1 MISKKS
7 SLRGIVRK
15 KFCYISLAIGIVW
28 ILGGEVMAQQGNHLH
43 SLSFLPQNRTL
54 LLGTH
59 RGLFESLDEGKS
71 WKARTLK
78 GDVPGV
84 DFMTMVTDP
93 TNPKVVYAGGHD
105 LTVIK
110 SEDSGMTWRSAGKG
124 LPTMDIHALAID
136 PLRPKRLHA
145 WAVGKGLYRSD
156 DGARSWFR
164 VDDGP
169 ENPHVMSLTSVPIPT
184 GMGGIFLYAGTAVG
198 LFRNADCF

>member
-1 MISKKS
+1 M
-7 SLRGIVRK
+7 V
-15 KFCYISLAIGIVW
+15 LAV
-28 ILGGEVMAQQGNHLH
+28 LGMFNGREALGQQNHLH
-43 SLSFLPQNRTL
+43 SLALVPGTGTL
-54 LLGTH
+54 LVGTH
-59 RGLFESLDEGKS
+59 QGLFESLDEGKS
-71 WKARTLK
+71 WKATTLK
-78 GDVPGV
+78 GDVPGT

-105 LTVIK
+105 LAVIK
-110 SEDSGMTWRSAGKG
+110 SEDGGMTWQRGGKG

-156 DGARSWFR
+156 DGARSWLR

-169 ENPHVMSLTSVPIPT
+169 ENPHVTSLTSVPIPT
-184 GMGGIFLYAGTAVG
+184 GLGGIFLYAGTAVG